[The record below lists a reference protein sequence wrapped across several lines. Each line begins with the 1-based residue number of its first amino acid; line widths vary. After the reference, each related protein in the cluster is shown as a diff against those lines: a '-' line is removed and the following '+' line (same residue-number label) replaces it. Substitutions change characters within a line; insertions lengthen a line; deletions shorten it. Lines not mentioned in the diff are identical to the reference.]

1 MRTLSLI
8 LTGALLGCGGT
19 APSEVTRSAELAAS
33 VAVGITFELPADWS
47 TRPSIQFERLLALDL
62 PTPSA
67 ATLERLAAALT
78 ASPTEATRAALL
90 LSHLGTEQAHDLL
103 LRRLEERVTGESREA
118 DAGDCT
124 AARGLAG
131 GSRAPRTIE
140 RLTALAA
147 GPDPHPDL
155 EVRTECA
162 ASLLCLGSEAGTPW
176 LLAVLRIDTAEAE
189 RRGEQLTTSETTAWP
204 RGRAAEVLCAYLGL
218 EHRVW
223 TDASLETRAAK
234 ALELEALLADR

>member
-1 MRTLSLI
+1 MRWDRTERGHSVGR
-8 LTGALLGCGGT
+8 TGSFGCGRHHLR
-19 APSEVTRSAELAAS
+19 APRGLEHPAVDPVRAS
-33 VAVGITFELPADWS
+33 P
-47 TRPSIQFERLLALDL
+47 R
-62 PTPSA
+62 PSA

-162 ASLLCLGSEAGTPW
+162 ASLLCLGSEAATPW

-204 RGRAAEVLCAYLGL
+204 RGRAAEV
-218 EHRVW
+218 
-223 TDASLETRAAK
+223 